1 MEQLFNR
8 NGTEFNGTLQHDD
21 AGKPVRLV
29 PVACDRCSVIGG
41 VRVWCRGTVNGQPFS
56 NTGFNCWTC
65 SNTGVRGERRERLYT
80 AAELV
85 RVNKAAATRAAK
97 REAQRIAAEQRV
109 AAERALKADALRSQ
123 HAEFLAKLD
132 LLTGEYWDGFRQ
144 SFYARLEAP
153 TERQIVLVEGE
164 VAKRAANAASGYFG
178 NVGDKVTLTLT
189 VERIIVLHS
198 EIYGNNYIT
207 IARTAEGNVVTY
219 KGLTD
224 LGSVGET
231 TIVKATIKGHDEYNG
246 TRQTIIQ
253 RPKVLQAA

>member
-85 RVNKAAATRAAK
+85 RVNKEIGRAH
-97 REAQRIAAEQRV
+97 V
-109 AAERALKADALRSQ
+109 
-123 HAEFLAKLD
+123 
-132 LLTGEYWDGFRQ
+132 
-144 SFYARLEAP
+144 
-153 TERQIVLVEGE
+153 
-164 VAKRAANAASGYFG
+164 
-178 NVGDKVTLTLT
+178 
-189 VERIIVLHS
+189 
-198 EIYGNNYIT
+198 
-207 IARTAEGNVVTY
+207 
-219 KGLTD
+219 
-224 LGSVGET
+224 
-231 TIVKATIKGHDEYNG
+231 
-246 TRQTIIQ
+246 
-253 RPKVLQAA
+253 